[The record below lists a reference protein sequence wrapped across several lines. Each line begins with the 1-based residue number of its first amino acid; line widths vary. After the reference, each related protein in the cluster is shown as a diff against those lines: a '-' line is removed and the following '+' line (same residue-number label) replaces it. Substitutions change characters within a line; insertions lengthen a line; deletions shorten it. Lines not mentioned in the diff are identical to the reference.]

1 MSNDEI
7 KDLFETLGVTRRY
20 IGYYFLLDAVE
31 IVNRDETTLLKVG
44 EYIYEPIAKKYNCN
58 TATVERNIRTVI
70 LHIWKNNKGQVEKIM
85 GAKFATVPTVS
96 EFIDNLA
103 YYISKGKGK
112 PNSLSYL

>member
-44 EYIYEPIAKKYNCN
+44 EYIYEPIAKSA
-58 TATVERNIRTVI
+58 TATLQPLKEIYERLFCI
-70 LHIWKNNKGQVEKIM
+70 
-85 GAKFATVPTVS
+85 F
-96 EFIDNLA
+96 
-103 YYISKGKGK
+103 GKTTRDK
-112 PNSLSYL
+112 